1 MKDTKA
7 QVSAELIL
15 LLAGIMIIVLLMLNI
30 YQDYVT
36 DFTTEINHSEVS
48 NITKQIDELKNNF

>member
-1 MKDTKA
+1 
-7 QVSAELIL
+7 
-15 LLAGIMIIVLLMLNI
+15 MIIVLLMLNI

-48 NITKQIDELKNNF
+48 NITRQIDEIKNNF